1 MLDISSIGLV
11 SQPKESESDVLSAGN
26 FLEAGTWDALAR
38 YPPRS
43 PHKDPIHLCT
53 CAEASHYRVG
63 ILTSAKPNKIR
74 DYGKHKN

>member
-26 FLEAGTWDALAR
+26 FLEAGTSDAPAPL
-38 YPPRS
+38 S
-43 PHKDPIHLCT
+43 PTVAPEGPLPLCT
-53 CAEASHYRVG
+53 GAEASHYRVG
-63 ILTSAKPNKIR
+63 ILTSAKPNKLR